1 LLLPEGVK
9 NSMIE
14 QFHFIRPEWL
24 FALVL
29 PGLAL
34 WLLRRRGYDSGNWR
48 AVIDARLLP
57 YVLSSNG
64 SRHGNRLP
72 WILGVVATLAIVALA
87 GPTWEKQQQAMYQQR
102 SALVVALDLSR
113 SMDATDIRP
122 SRLARARHKI
132 ADILNLR
139 NEGQSALVVYAADAF
154 AVTPLTTDVKTILAL
169 LPDLETG
176 LMPAQGTRADHAL
189 ERALELLDNSAV
201 AQGDV
206 LLVTDGISDMELLR
220 LEALLEQHPGQR
232 VSVLAI
238 GTPDGGP
245 VPLSSGDFL
254 KDRQGA
260 IVITRLLAAN
270 LRQVAGIGG
279 GAYATISTDDID
291 INTLNYVMES
301 RIDDSAA
308 QKSDRSADRWRE
320 LGPFLLLFALPLAA
334 LAFRR
339 GLIWLAPLF
348 LLLMP
353 PDADALDWSSLW
365 QNSDQR
371 GMQLYQ
377 QGDHQQAAEIFS
389 DPSWQSAAKYRAGDF
404 SAAAE
409 GWQQQ
414 DGETA
419 TYNHATALARQG
431 QYEEALAA
439 YDRLLEQSPDH
450 HDARFNRQA
459 IEDWLKQQEQQQQD
473 SQQDSQQEKADESD
487 ASEQQEQQSS
497 DDSDGESSASEQNPG
512 EEGTGNSQSDE
523 LSEKS
528 RQGGQADRQ
537 DSDTEQPVS
546 DQAEDEPQDAE
557 SAEEAQAAQPE
568 ESDPAG
574 SEGQADSETEARL
587 DQQMSDQAAQQ
598 WLRKIPDDPGGLLR
612 RKFLYQYRQRGD
624 LDREVESW

>member
-1 LLLPEGVK
+1 
-9 NSMIE
+9 MIE

-24 FALVL
+24 LALVL
-29 PGLAL
+29 PGLVL

-48 AVIDARLLP
+48 TVIDARLLP
-57 YVLSSNG
+57 YVLSSDG

-72 WILGVVATLAIVALA
+72 WILSVVATLAIVALA
-87 GPTWEKQQQAMYQQR
+87 GPTWEKQQQAMYQQH

-113 SMDATDIRP
+113 SMDASDIRP

-139 NEGQSALVVYAADAF
+139 KEGQSALVVYAADAF

-189 ERALELLDNSAV
+189 ERALELFDNSGV

-206 LLVTDGISDMELLR
+206 LLVTDGISDMELQR
-220 LEALLEQHPGQR
+220 LEVLLLQHPGQR

-245 VPLSSGDFL
+245 IPLRNGDFL

-270 LRQVAGIGG
+270 MRHIAEIGG

-301 RIDDSAA
+301 RVDDSEA
-308 QKSDRSADRWRE
+308 QKSDRSADLWRE

-348 LLLMP
+348 LLVMP
-353 PDADALDWSSLW
+353 PDADALDWASLW

-371 GMQLYQ
+371 AMQLYQ
-377 QGDHQQAAEIFS
+377 QGDHQRAAELFN

-414 DGETA
+414 DGTTA
-419 TYNHATALARQG
+419 AYNRATALARQE

-450 HDARFNRQA
+450 QDARFNRQA
-459 IEDWLKQQEQQQQD
+459 IADWLKQQEQQQQ
-473 SQQDSQQEKADESD
+473 QQDSQQEKADEAD
-487 ASEQQEQQSS
+487 TGEQQEQQSS
-497 DDSDGESSASEQNPG
+497 NDSDGESSAGEQDSGQPG
-512 EEGTGNSQSDE
+512 AGQSASDE
-523 LSEKS
+523 LSEQSK
-528 RQGGQADRQ
+528 QGGQADRQ
-537 DSDTEQPVS
+537 DSGTEQPAG
-546 DQAEDEPQDAE
+546 DQAQDEPADAE
-557 SAEEAQAAQPE
+557 SAEEAQASQQQ
-568 ESDPAG
+568 ESDAEA
-574 SEGQADSETEARL
+574 SEDQADSEASASETEARL

>member
-1 LLLPEGVK
+1 
-9 NSMIE
+9 MIE

-29 PGLAL
+29 PGLVL

-48 AVIDARLLP
+48 TVIDARLLP
-57 YVLSSNG
+57 YVLSSDG

-72 WILGVVATLAIVALA
+72 WILSVVATLAIVALA
-87 GPTWEKQQQAMYQQR
+87 GPTWEKQQQAMYQQH

-113 SMDATDIRP
+113 SMDASDIRP

-139 NEGQSALVVYAADAF
+139 KEGQSALVVYAADAF

-189 ERALELLDNSAV
+189 ERALELFDNSGV

-206 LLVTDGISDMELLR
+206 LLVTDGISDMELQR
-220 LEALLEQHPGQR
+220 LEVLLLQHPGQR

-245 VPLSSGDFL
+245 IPLRNGDFL

-270 LRQVAGIGG
+270 MRHIAEIGG

-301 RIDDSAA
+301 RVDDSEA
-308 QKSDRSADRWRE
+308 QKSDRSADLWRE

-348 LLLMP
+348 LLVMP
-353 PDADALDWSSLW
+353 PDADALDWASLW

-371 GMQLYQ
+371 AMQLYQ
-377 QGDHQQAAEIFS
+377 QGDHQRAAELFN

-414 DGETA
+414 DGTTA
-419 TYNHATALARQG
+419 AYNRATALARRE

-450 HDARFNRQA
+450 QDARFNRQA
-459 IEDWLKQQEQQQQD
+459 IADWLKQQEQQQQQQD
-473 SQQDSQQEKADESD
+473 SQQDSQQEKADEAD
-487 ASEQQEQQSS
+487 TGEQQEQQSAN
-497 DDSDGESSASEQNPG
+497 DSDGESSAGEQDSGQPG
-512 EEGTGNSQSDE
+512 AGKSASDE
-523 LSEKS
+523 LSEQSK
-528 RQGGQADRQ
+528 QGGQADRQ
-537 DSDTEQPVS
+537 DSGTEQPAG
-546 DQAEDEPQDAE
+546 DQAQDEPAGAESTEETQASQQQESDAE
-557 SAEEAQAAQPE
+557 A
-568 ESDPAG
+568 
-574 SEGQADSETEARL
+574 SETEARL
-587 DQQMSDQAAQQ
+587 NQQMSDQAAQQ

>member
-1 LLLPEGVK
+1 
-9 NSMIE
+9 MIE

-34 WLLRRRGYDSGNWR
+34 WLLRRRGYDSGNWH

-57 YVLSSNG
+57 HVLSSAG
-64 SRHGNRLP
+64 SRRGNRLP
-72 WILGVVATLAIVALA
+72 WMLSTVATLAIVALA
-87 GPTWEKQQQAMYQQR
+87 GPTWEKQPQAMYQQR

-154 AVTPLTTDVKTILAL
+154 TVTPLTTDVKTILAL
-169 LPDLETG
+169 LPDLETS
-176 LMPAQGTRADHAL
+176 LMPAQGSRADHAL
-189 ERALELLDNSAV
+189 ERAMELFDNSAV

-206 LLVTDGISDMELLR
+206 LLVTDGISDMELQR
-220 LEALLEQHPGQR
+220 IEVLLEQNPGQR

-245 VPLSSGDFL
+245 IALSSGDFL

-270 LRQVAGIGG
+270 MRQLAGIGG

-301 RIDDSAA
+301 RIDDSEA
-308 QKSDRSADRWRE
+308 QKSDRSADLWRE
-320 LGPFLLLFALPLAA
+320 LGPYLLLFALPLAA

-348 LLLMP
+348 LLVMP
-353 PDADALDWSSLW
+353 PDADAFDWSSLW

-371 GMQLYQ
+371 AMQLYQ
-377 QGDHQQAAEIFS
+377 QGDHQQAAELFN

-414 DGETA
+414 GGETA

-431 QYEEALAA
+431 QYDEALAA
-439 YDRLLEQSPDH
+439 YDRLLKQSPDH
-450 HDARFNRQA
+450 QDARFNRQA

-473 SQQDSQQEKADESD
+473 SQQEQADESD
-487 ASEQQEQQSS
+487 EGEQQEQQSTN
-497 DDSDGESSASEQNPG
+497 DSDGESSAGEQNSG
-512 EEGTGNSQSDE
+512 EQGAAKSQSDV
-523 LSEKS
+523 LSEQSK
-528 RQGGQADRQ
+528 QGGQSDRQ
-537 DSDTEQPVS
+537 DSATEQPAD
-546 DQAEDEPQDAE
+546 DQAQDGE
-557 SAEEAQAAQPE
+557 STEEAQAAQRE
-568 ESDPAG
+568 ESDPAE

>member
-1 LLLPEGVK
+1 
-9 NSMIE
+9 MIE

-29 PGLAL
+29 PGLVL
-34 WLLRRRGYDSGNWR
+34 WLLRRVGYDSGNWR

-57 YVLSSNG
+57 YVLSSEG
-64 SRHGNRLP
+64 SRHDNRLP
-72 WILGVVATLAIVALA
+72 WILSVVATLAIVALA
-87 GPTWEKQQQAMYQQR
+87 GPTWEQQQQAMYQQR

-154 AVTPLTTDVKTILAL
+154 AVTPLTTDVDTILAL

-176 LMPAQGTRADHAL
+176 LMPAQGTRADRAL
-189 ERALELLDNSAV
+189 ERALELFDNSAV
-201 AQGDV
+201 AHGDV
-206 LLVTDGISDMELLR
+206 LLVTDGISDLELQR
-220 LEALLEQHPGQR
+220 LEALLVKHPGQR

-238 GTPDGGP
+238 GTADGGP
-245 VPLSSGDFL
+245 IPLRSGDFL
-254 KDRQGA
+254 KNSQGT

-270 LRQVAGIGG
+270 MRQIAEIGG

-301 RIDDSAA
+301 GIDDSEA
-308 QKSDRSADRWRE
+308 QKTDRSADLWRE
-320 LGPFLLLFALPLAA
+320 LGPSLLLFALPLAA

-348 LLLMP
+348 LLVMP
-353 PDADALDWSSLW
+353 PDADALDWQSLW
-365 QNSDQR
+365 QNDDQR
-371 GMQLYQ
+371 AMQLYR
-377 QGDHQQAAEIFS
+377 QGEHQQAAELFS
-389 DPSWQSAAKYRAGDF
+389 NPSWQSAAKYRAGDF
-404 SAAAE
+404 NAAAE

-414 DGETA
+414 GGDTA
-419 TYNHATALARQG
+419 AYNRATALARQG

-439 YDRLLEQSPDH
+439 YDRVLEQSPDH
-450 HDARFNRQA
+450 QDARFNRQA
-459 IEDWLKQQEQQQQD
+459 IEDWLKQQEQQQQG
-473 SQQDSQQEKADESD
+473 SQQDSQQEKADEAD

-497 DDSDGESSASEQNPG
+497 NDSNGEPSAGEQGSG
-512 EEGTGNSQSDE
+512 EQDAGNSASDE
-523 LSEKS
+523 LSEQS

-537 DSDTEQPVS
+537 DSSTEQS
-546 DQAEDEPQDAE
+546 AEAQNEPQDGE
-557 SAEEAQAAQPE
+557 SSEEAQASQQE
-568 ESDPAG
+568 ESDPAE
-574 SEGQADSETEARL
+574 SEGQADSETTAGETADSETEARL

-612 RKFLYQYRQRGD
+612 RKFLYQYRQRAD
-624 LDREVESW
+624 VEKEVESW

>member
-1 LLLPEGVK
+1 
-9 NSMIE
+9 MIE

-29 PGLAL
+29 PGLGL

-57 YVLSSNG
+57 YVLSSDG

-72 WILGVVATLAIVALA
+72 WILSLVATLAIVALA
-87 GPTWEKQQQAMYQQR
+87 GPTWEKQQQTMYQQR

-189 ERALELLDNSAV
+189 ERALELFDNSLV

-206 LLVTDGISDMELLR
+206 LLVTDGISDMELQR
-220 LEALLEQHPGQR
+220 LEALLEQNPGQR

-245 VPLSSGDFL
+245 IALRSGDFL

-270 LRQVAGIGG
+270 MRQLAGIGG

-291 INTLNYVMES
+291 INTLNYVMKS
-301 RIDDSAA
+301 SIGDSEA
-308 QKSDRSADRWRE
+308 QKSDRSADLWRE

-348 LLLMP
+348 LLVMP

-371 GMQLYQ
+371 AMQLYL
-377 QGDHQQAAEIFS
+377 QGDHQQAAETFS
-389 DPSWQSAAKYRAGDF
+389 DASWRSAAKYRAGDF

-419 TYNHATALARQG
+419 TYNYATALARQG
-431 QYEEALAA
+431 QYEEALDA
-439 YDRLLEQSPDH
+439 YDRLLEQSPGH
-450 HDARFNRQA
+450 QDASFNRQA

-473 SQQDSQQEKADESD
+473 SQQEKTDESD
-487 ASEQQEQQSS
+487 AGQQQEQQSAS
-497 DDSDGESSASEQNPG
+497 DSDGESSTGEQDSTESG
-512 EEGTGNSQSDE
+512 SGKSAGDE
-523 LSEKS
+523 LSEQSK
-528 RQGGQADRQ
+528 QGGQGDRQ
-537 DSDTEQPVS
+537 DSGPERPAG
-546 DQAEDEPQDAE
+546 DQAQDGE
-557 SAEEAQAAQPE
+557 STEEAQAAQQE
-568 ESDPAG
+568 ESDPVE

-598 WLRKIPDDPGGLLR
+598 WLRKIPDEPGGLLR

>member
-1 LLLPEGVK
+1 
-9 NSMIE
+9 MIE

-34 WLLRRRGYDSGNWR
+34 WLLRRRGYDSGNWH

-57 YVLSSNG
+57 HVLSSAG
-64 SRHGNRLP
+64 SRRGNRLP
-72 WILGVVATLAIVALA
+72 WMLSTVATLAIVALA
-87 GPTWEKQQQAMYQQR
+87 GPTWEKQPQAMYQQR

-154 AVTPLTTDVKTILAL
+154 TVTPLTTDVKTILAL
-169 LPDLETG
+169 LPDLETS
-176 LMPAQGTRADHAL
+176 LMPAQGSRADHAL
-189 ERALELLDNSAV
+189 ERALELFDNSAV

-206 LLVTDGISDMELLR
+206 LLVTDGISDMELQR
-220 LEALLEQHPGQR
+220 IEVLLEQNPGQR

-245 VPLSSGDFL
+245 IALSSGDFL

-270 LRQVAGIGG
+270 MRQLAGIGG

-301 RIDDSAA
+301 RIDDSEA
-308 QKSDRSADRWRE
+308 QKSDRSADLWRE
-320 LGPFLLLFALPLAA
+320 LGPYLLLFALPLAA

-348 LLLMP
+348 LLVMP
-353 PDADALDWSSLW
+353 PDADAFDWSSLW

-371 GMQLYQ
+371 AMQLYQ
-377 QGDHQQAAEIFS
+377 QGDHQQAAELFN

-414 DGETA
+414 GGETA

-439 YDRLLEQSPDH
+439 YDRLLKQSPDH
-450 HDARFNRQA
+450 QDARFNRQA

-473 SQQDSQQEKADESD
+473 SQQEKADESD
-487 ASEQQEQQSS
+487 AGEQQVQQSTN
-497 DDSDGESSASEQNPG
+497 DSDGESSAGEQNSG
-512 EEGTGNSQSDE
+512 EQGAAKSQSDV
-523 LSEKS
+523 LSEQSK
-528 RQGGQADRQ
+528 QGGQSDRQ
-537 DSDTEQPVS
+537 DSATEQPAD
-546 DQAEDEPQDAE
+546 DQAQDGE
-557 SAEEAQAAQPE
+557 STEEAQAAQRE
-568 ESDPAG
+568 ESDPAE

>member
-1 LLLPEGVK
+1 
-9 NSMIE
+9 MIE

-34 WLLRRRGYDSGNWR
+34 WLLRRRGYDSGNWH

-57 YVLSSNG
+57 HVLSSAG
-64 SRHGNRLP
+64 SRRGNRLP
-72 WILGVVATLAIVALA
+72 WMLSTVATLAIVALA
-87 GPTWEKQQQAMYQQR
+87 GPTWEKQPQAMYQQR

-154 AVTPLTTDVKTILAL
+154 TVTPLTTDVKTILAL
-169 LPDLETG
+169 LPDLETS
-176 LMPAQGTRADHAL
+176 LMPAQGSRADHAL
-189 ERALELLDNSAV
+189 ERALELFDNSAV

-206 LLVTDGISDMELLR
+206 LLVTDGISDMELQR
-220 LEALLEQHPGQR
+220 IEVLLEQNPGQR

-245 VPLSSGDFL
+245 IALSSGDFL

-270 LRQVAGIGG
+270 MRQLAGIGG

-301 RIDDSAA
+301 RIDDSEA
-308 QKSDRSADRWRE
+308 QKSDRSADLWRE
-320 LGPFLLLFALPLAA
+320 LGPYLLLFALPLAA

-348 LLLMP
+348 LLVMP
-353 PDADALDWSSLW
+353 PDADAFDWSSLW

-371 GMQLYQ
+371 AMQLYQ
-377 QGDHQQAAEIFS
+377 QGDHQQAAELFN

-414 DGETA
+414 GGETA

-431 QYEEALAA
+431 QYDEALAA
-439 YDRLLEQSPDH
+439 YDRLLKQSPDH
-450 HDARFNRQA
+450 QDARFNRQA

-473 SQQDSQQEKADESD
+473 SQQEKADESD
-487 ASEQQEQQSS
+487 EGEQQEQQSTN
-497 DDSDGESSASEQNPG
+497 DSDGESSAGEQNSG
-512 EEGTGNSQSDE
+512 EQGAAKSQSDV
-523 LSEKS
+523 LSEQSK
-528 RQGGQADRQ
+528 QGGQSDRQ
-537 DSDTEQPVS
+537 DSATEQPAD
-546 DQAEDEPQDAE
+546 DQAQDGE
-557 SAEEAQAAQPE
+557 STEEAQAAQRE
-568 ESDPAG
+568 ESDPAE

>member
-1 LLLPEGVK
+1 
-9 NSMIE
+9 MIE

-34 WLLRRRGYDSGNWR
+34 WLLRRRGYDSGNWH

-57 YVLSSNG
+57 HVLSSAG
-64 SRHGNRLP
+64 SLRGNRLP
-72 WILGVVATLAIVALA
+72 WMLSTVATLAIVALA
-87 GPTWEKQQQAMYQQR
+87 GPTWEKQPQAMYQQR

-154 AVTPLTTDVKTILAL
+154 TVTPLTTDVKTILAL
-169 LPDLETG
+169 LPDLETS
-176 LMPAQGTRADHAL
+176 LMPAQGSRADHAL
-189 ERALELLDNSAV
+189 ERALELFDNSAV

-206 LLVTDGISDMELLR
+206 LLVTDGISDMELQR
-220 LEALLEQHPGQR
+220 IEVLLEQNPGQR

-245 VPLSSGDFL
+245 IALSSGDFL

-270 LRQVAGIGG
+270 MRQLAGIGG

-301 RIDDSAA
+301 RIDDSEA
-308 QKSDRSADRWRE
+308 QKSDRSADLWRE
-320 LGPFLLLFALPLAA
+320 LGPYLLLFALPLAA

-348 LLLMP
+348 LLVMP
-353 PDADALDWSSLW
+353 PDADAFDWSSLW

-371 GMQLYQ
+371 AMQLYQ
-377 QGDHQQAAEIFS
+377 QGDHQQAAELFN

-414 DGETA
+414 GGETA

-431 QYEEALAA
+431 QYDEALAA
-439 YDRLLEQSPDH
+439 YDRLLKQSPDH
-450 HDARFNRQA
+450 QDARFNRQA

-473 SQQDSQQEKADESD
+473 SQQEKADESD
-487 ASEQQEQQSS
+487 EGEQQEQQSTN
-497 DDSDGESSASEQNPG
+497 DSDGESSAGEQNSG
-512 EEGTGNSQSDE
+512 EQGAAKSQSDV
-523 LSEKS
+523 LSEQSK
-528 RQGGQADRQ
+528 QGGQSDRQ
-537 DSDTEQPVS
+537 DSATEQPAD
-546 DQAEDEPQDAE
+546 DQAQDGE
-557 SAEEAQAAQPE
+557 STEEAQAAQRE
-568 ESDPAG
+568 ESDPAE

>member
-1 LLLPEGVK
+1 
-9 NSMIE
+9 MIE
-14 QFHFIRPEWL
+14 QFHFLRPEWL

-29 PGLAL
+29 PGLLL
-34 WLLRRRGYDSGNWR
+34 WLLRHRGGDGGNWR
-48 AVIDARLLP
+48 EVIDARLLP
-57 YVLSSNG
+57 YVLSSGG
-64 SRHGNRLP
+64 SRYGSRLP
-72 WILGVVATLAIVALA
+72 WILSLVAMLAIVALA

-102 SALVVALDLSR
+102 SSLVVALDLSR

-154 AVTPLTTDVKTILAL
+154 AVTPLTTDVETILAL
-169 LPDLETG
+169 LPDLETS
-176 LMPAQGTRADHAL
+176 LMPAQGSRADRAL
-189 ERALELLDNSAV
+189 ERALELFDNSAV

-206 LLVTDGISDMELLR
+206 LLVTDGISDIELQR
-220 LEALLEQHPGQR
+220 LEALLEKHPGQR

-238 GTPDGGP
+238 GTADGGP

-270 LRQVAGIGG
+270 MSQLAGTGG

-301 RIDDSAA
+301 RIDDSSA
-308 QKSDRSADRWRE
+308 QKSDRSADLWRE
-320 LGPFLLLFALPLAA
+320 LGPTLLLFALPLAA

-339 GLIWLAPLF
+339 GLLWLVPLF
-348 LLLMP
+348 LLVLP
-353 PDADALDWSSLW
+353 PDADALDWQSLW

-371 GMQLYQ
+371 AMQLYQ
-377 QGDHQQAAEIFS
+377 KGDHQQAAELFS
-389 DPSWQSAAKYRAGDF
+389 DPSWRSAAKYRAGDF
-404 SAAAE
+404 GAAAE

-414 DGETA
+414 GGDA
-419 TYNHATALARQG
+419 AAYNRATALARQG

-439 YDRLLEQSPDH
+439 YDRLLEQNPAH
-450 HDARFNRQA
+450 QDARFNRQA
-459 IEDWLKQQEQQQQD
+459 IDDWLKQQEQQQ
-473 SQQDSQQEKADESD
+473 DSQQEKGDESD
-487 ASEQQEQQSS
+487 SGEQQQQEQQSS
-497 DDSDGESSASEQNPG
+497 NDSGGESEP
-512 EEGTGNSQSDE
+512 NSGGQGAGKSLSDE
-523 LSEKS
+523 LSENS
-528 RQGGQADRQ
+528 RQGGQSDRK
-537 DSDTEQPVS
+537 DSGTEQPAA
-546 DQAEDEPQDAE
+546 DQAHNEPQAGD
-557 SAEEAQAAQPE
+557 SSEEEQAAQQE
-568 ESDPAG
+568 ASDA
-574 SEGQADSETEARL
+574 EAQQDSETEARL

-624 LDREVESW
+624 VDREVESW

>member
-1 LLLPEGVK
+1 
-9 NSMIE
+9 MIE

-34 WLLRRRGYDSGNWR
+34 WLLRRRGYDSGNWH

-57 YVLSSNG
+57 HVLSSAG
-64 SRHGNRLP
+64 SRRGNRLP
-72 WILGVVATLAIVALA
+72 WILSMVAMLAIVALA

-154 AVTPLTTDVKTILAL
+154 TVTPLTTDVKTILAL
-169 LPDLETG
+169 LPDLETS

-189 ERALELLDNSAV
+189 ERALELFDNSAV

-206 LLVTDGISDMELLR
+206 LLVTDGISDMELQR
-220 LEALLEQHPGQR
+220 IEVLLEQNPGQR

-245 VPLSSGDFL
+245 IALSSGDFL

-270 LRQVAGIGG
+270 MRQLAGIGG

-301 RIDDSAA
+301 RIDDSEA
-308 QKSDRSADRWRE
+308 QKSDRSADLWRE
-320 LGPFLLLFALPLAA
+320 LGPYLLLFALPLAA

-348 LLLMP
+348 LLVMP
-353 PDADALDWSSLW
+353 PDADAFDWSSLW

-371 GMQLYQ
+371 AMQLYQ
-377 QGDHQQAAEIFS
+377 QGDHQQAAELFN

-414 DGETA
+414 GGETA

-431 QYEEALAA
+431 QYDEALAA
-439 YDRLLEQSPDH
+439 YDRLLKQSPDH
-450 HDARFNRQA
+450 QDARF
-459 IEDWLKQQEQQQQD
+459 
-473 SQQDSQQEKADESD
+473 
-487 ASEQQEQQSS
+487 QS
-497 DDSDGESSASEQNPG
+497 A
-512 EEGTGNSQSDE
+512 GN
-523 LSEKS
+523 
-528 RQGGQADRQ
+528 
-537 DSDTEQPVS
+537 
-546 DQAEDEPQDAE
+546 
-557 SAEEAQAAQPE
+557 
-568 ESDPAG
+568 
-574 SEGQADSETEARL
+574 
-587 DQQMSDQAAQQ
+587 
-598 WLRKIPDDPGGLLR
+598 
-612 RKFLYQYRQRGD
+612 
-624 LDREVESW
+624 

>member
-1 LLLPEGVK
+1 
-9 NSMIE
+9 MIE

-24 FALVL
+24 LALVL
-29 PGLAL
+29 PGLVL

-48 AVIDARLLP
+48 TVIDARLLP
-57 YVLSSNG
+57 YVLSSDG

-72 WILGVVATLAIVALA
+72 WILSVVATLAIVALA
-87 GPTWEKQQQAMYQQR
+87 GPTWEKQQQAMYQQH

-113 SMDATDIRP
+113 SMDASDIRP

-139 NEGQSALVVYAADAF
+139 KEGQSALVVYAADAF

-189 ERALELLDNSAV
+189 ERALELFDNSGV

-206 LLVTDGISDMELLR
+206 LLVTDGISDMELQR
-220 LEALLEQHPGQR
+220 LEVLLLQHPGQR

-245 VPLSSGDFL
+245 IPLRNGDFL

-270 LRQVAGIGG
+270 MRHIAEIGG

-301 RIDDSAA
+301 RVDDSEA
-308 QKSDRSADRWRE
+308 QKSDRSADLWRE

-348 LLLMP
+348 LLVMP
-353 PDADALDWSSLW
+353 PDADALDWASLW

-371 GMQLYQ
+371 AMQLYQ
-377 QGDHQQAAEIFS
+377 QGDHQRAAELFN

-414 DGETA
+414 DGTTA
-419 TYNHATALARQG
+419 AYNRATALARQE

-450 HDARFNRQA
+450 QDARFNRQA
-459 IEDWLKQQEQQQQD
+459 IADWLKQQEQQQQ
-473 SQQDSQQEKADESD
+473 QQDSQQDKADEAD
-487 ASEQQEQQSS
+487 TGEQQEQQSAN
-497 DDSDGESSASEQNPG
+497 DSDGESSAGEQDSGQPG
-512 EEGTGNSQSDE
+512 AGKSASDE
-523 LSEKS
+523 LSEQSK
-528 RQGGQADRQ
+528 QGGQADRQ
-537 DSDTEQPVS
+537 DSGTEQPAG
-546 DQAEDEPQDAE
+546 DQAQDEPADAE
-557 SAEEAQAAQPE
+557 STEEAQASQQQ
-568 ESDPAG
+568 ESDAEA
-574 SEGQADSETEARL
+574 SEDQADSEASASETEARL

>member
-1 LLLPEGVK
+1 
-9 NSMIE
+9 MIE

-24 FALVL
+24 FALLL

-34 WLLRRRGYDSGNWR
+34 WLLHRRGSDSGNWR

-57 YVLSSNG
+57 YVLSSDG

-72 WILGVVATLAIVALA
+72 WILSVVATLAIIALA

-139 NEGQSALVVYAADAF
+139 NEGQSALVVYAASAF
-154 AVTPLTTDVKTILAL
+154 TVTPLTTDVKTILAL
-169 LPDLETG
+169 LPDLETS

-189 ERALELLDNSAV
+189 ERALELFDNSAV

-206 LLVTDGISDMELLR
+206 LLVTDGISDMELQR
-220 LEALLEQHPGQR
+220 IEVLLEQHPGQR

-245 VPLSSGDFL
+245 IALSSGDFL

-270 LRQVAGIGG
+270 MRQLAGIGG

-301 RIDDSAA
+301 RIDDSEA
-308 QKSDRSADRWRE
+308 QKSDRSADLWRE
-320 LGPFLLLFALPLAA
+320 LGPYLLLFALPLAA

-348 LLLMP
+348 LLVMP
-353 PDADALDWSSLW
+353 PDADAFDWSSLW

-371 GMQLYQ
+371 AMQLYQ
-377 QGDHQQAAEIFS
+377 QGDHQQAAELFN

-414 DGETA
+414 GGETA

-431 QYEEALAA
+431 QYDEALAA
-439 YDRLLEQSPDH
+439 YDRLLKQSPDH
-450 HDARFNRQA
+450 QDARFNRQA

-473 SQQDSQQEKADESD
+473 SQQEQADESD
-487 ASEQQEQQSS
+487 EGEQQEQQSTN
-497 DDSDGESSASEQNPG
+497 DSDGESSADEQNSG
-512 EEGTGNSQSDE
+512 EQGAAKSQSDV
-523 LSEKS
+523 LSEQSK
-528 RQGGQADRQ
+528 QGGQSDRQ
-537 DSDTEQPVS
+537 DSATEQPAD
-546 DQAEDEPQDAE
+546 DQARDGE
-557 SAEEAQAAQPE
+557 STEEAQAAQRE
-568 ESDPAG
+568 ESDPAE

>member
-1 LLLPEGVK
+1 
-9 NSMIE
+9 MIE

-29 PGLAL
+29 PGLGL

-57 YVLSSNG
+57 YVLSSDG

-72 WILGVVATLAIVALA
+72 WILSLVATLAIVALA

-189 ERALELLDNSAV
+189 ERALELFDNSLV

-206 LLVTDGISDMELLR
+206 LLVTDGISDMELQR
-220 LEALLEQHPGQR
+220 LEALLEQNPGQR

-245 VPLSSGDFL
+245 IALRSGDFL

-270 LRQVAGIGG
+270 MRQLAGIGG

-291 INTLNYVMES
+291 INTLNYVMKS
-301 RIDDSAA
+301 SIGDSEA
-308 QKSDRSADRWRE
+308 QKSDRSADLWRE

-348 LLLMP
+348 LLVMP

-371 GMQLYQ
+371 AMQLYQ
-377 QGDHQQAAEIFS
+377 QGDHQQAAEKFN
-389 DPSWQSAAKYRAGDF
+389 DVSWRSAAKYRAGDF

-414 DGETA
+414 GGETA
-419 TYNHATALARQG
+419 TYNYATALARQG
-431 QYEEALAA
+431 QYEEALDA
-439 YDRLLEQSPDH
+439 YDRLLEQSPGH
-450 HDARFNRQA
+450 QDASFNRQA

-473 SQQDSQQEKADESD
+473 SQQEKTDESD
-487 ASEQQEQQSS
+487 AGQQQEQQSAS
-497 DDSDGESSASEQNPG
+497 DSDGESSTGEQDAT
-512 EEGTGNSQSDE
+512 ESGTGKSAGDE
-523 LSEKS
+523 LSEQSK
-528 RQGGQADRQ
+528 QGGQADRQ
-537 DSDTEQPVS
+537 DSGPERPAG
-546 DQAEDEPQDAE
+546 DQAQDGE
-557 SAEEAQAAQPE
+557 STEEAQAAQQE
-568 ESDPAG
+568 ESDPVE

-598 WLRKIPDDPGGLLR
+598 WLRKIPDEPGGLLR